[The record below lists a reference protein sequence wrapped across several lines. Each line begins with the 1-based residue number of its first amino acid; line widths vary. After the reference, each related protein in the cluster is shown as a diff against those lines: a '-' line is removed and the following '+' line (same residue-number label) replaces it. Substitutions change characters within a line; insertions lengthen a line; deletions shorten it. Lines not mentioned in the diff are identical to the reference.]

1 MVLQPFVAL
10 YHPRVMH
17 KKAVVSI
24 CVSIF
29 FPINKQIK
37 RLSPSFF
44 FTSGKR
50 RGSSS
55 IIEGGYHGYVD

>member
-17 KKAVVSI
+17 KKAAVCI

-29 FPINKQIK
+29 FPINKTFISQ
-37 RLSPSFF
+37 LL

>member
-17 KKAVVSI
+17 KKAAV
-24 CVSIF
+24 
-29 FPINKQIK
+29 PINKTFISQ
-37 RLSPSFF
+37 LL